1 VRICIDI
8 GSDVDDAVALAYVI
22 AHPAFELVGVSTV
35 FGHEGRRLL
44 DAPDPALRTES
55 ESGGPGRTAALGE
68 AIDAARPDGWTPS

>member
-1 VRICIDI
+1 MRICIDI

-44 DAPDPALRTES
+44 DSIA
-55 ESGGPGRTAALGE
+55 SGGR
-68 AIDAARPDGWTPS
+68 